1 MRNHTYVS
9 PSNERMDISF
19 FNYFSTVSLGL
30 MCYSFFNPGFI
41 FSTSM
46 FFVYGF
52 TRTLVATY
60 DVYNTYIYTPYRKH
74 IKKPLMHI
82 LNIDN
87 GLYEIEIVKD
97 GEIIHRFKTMS
108 DFIKHNTIEFVTE
121 DNDDTGSDSDA
132 DSESGSETK
141 NKDSNETNETTETTE
156 TDVKIETPVDAD
168 LTNQDVTIH
177 ETDTKTESSGSS
189 GEGDDEEG
197 EEEDE
202 EGDEEEGEDEE
213 GDEEEGEEE
222 DEEEGDD
229 DDSDDTEDDDDD
241 TLILEPSKYDFVLRN
256 FYFEV
261 DEINK
266 PFGFCLK
273 YETFRKSDMK
283 KTTYTYDEIKNMVS
297 KRRFIGIHLKTEG
310 KDFIINLTNPVNYY
324 LVNNTI
330 LDYSFLKMYLFNRY
344 NFILGNTYKL
354 SCIDNCIEMYTVE
367 QGKKFFVK
375 SDSFKVVDDET
386 YKYRNESVSPIV
398 SNEEEDATSAS
409 QETKDAL
416 TEADIEIVECNY
428 NSK

>member
-1 MRNHTYVS
+1 
-9 PSNERMDISF
+9 
-19 FNYFSTVSLGL
+19 
-30 MCYSFFNPGFI
+30 
-41 FSTSM
+41 
-46 FFVYGF
+46 
-52 TRTLVATY
+52 
-60 DVYNTYIYTPYRKH
+60 
-74 IKKPLMHI
+74 MHI

-121 DNDDTGSDSDA
+121 DNDDSGSDSDA

-141 NKDSNETNETTETTE
+141 NKDSNETTETTE

-189 GEGDDEEG
+189 GEGDDEG
-197 EEEDE
+197 EEGDDE
-202 EGDEEEGEDEE
+202 EGDDEE
-213 GDEEEGEEE
+213 GDDEEGEEE

-229 DDSDDTEDDDDD
+229 DDDSDDTEDGDDD

-283 KTTYTYDEIKNMVS
+283 KTTYTYDEIKNMIS

-416 TEADIEIVECNY
+416 TEADIEIVDSNY
-428 NSK
+428 TTQ